1 MIEVSLIIWI
11 WIKTLIVHKNLNSFG
26 LSKLLVCEGILL
38 DVVLV
43 TIEMIGLQEC
53 WIKRWQAFKYQHKSQ
68 NASKHYVEM
77 WGQQIPIIE

>member
-1 MIEVSLIIWI
+1 M
-11 WIKTLIVHKNLNSFG
+11 
-26 LSKLLVCEGILL
+26 
-38 DVVLV
+38 

-53 WIKRWQAFKYQHKSQ
+53 WIKRWQTFKYQHKSQ